1 MKGKKGFSQ
10 LGLLSSAAIIFVVAG
25 IVTSFG
31 AKVTSEIAGEMTA
44 GSTAADAANNGTAAI
59 GKLAKYMPLLGLVV
73 AAAIIISVVV
83 GSFRT

>member
-10 LGLLSSAAIIFVVAG
+10 LGLLSSAAIIFVVAA

-31 AKVTSEIAGEMTA
+31 AKVTSEIQGEMTPNSVANATA
-44 GSTAADAANNGTAAI
+44 GNATAAI

-83 GSFRT
+83 GSFKQ